1 MLKLIPTDGGK
12 ADIPREVYEFI
23 TPRKILNVNAKS
35 EKWGHNFIVEF
46 PEKAIVGVD
55 GVISFITDNGK
66 AELKDWVLFGWI
78 KKLIERYSDNT
89 ELLSVLLSGAI
100 ATWILQQGDMEVAQK
115 TSQRIEAFI
124 KSTITF

>member
-1 MLKLIPTDGGK
+1 MLKLIPTDRGN
-12 ADIPREVYEFI
+12 ADIPKEVYEFI